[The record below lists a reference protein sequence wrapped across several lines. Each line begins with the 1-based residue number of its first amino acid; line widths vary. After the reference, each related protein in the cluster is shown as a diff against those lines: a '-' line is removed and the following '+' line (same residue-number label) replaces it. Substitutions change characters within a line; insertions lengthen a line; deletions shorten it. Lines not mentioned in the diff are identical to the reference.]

1 MMLRSPAPENMR
13 EASRGHEPLP
23 GAAHAITIPSMGS
36 AASPE
41 RGTEVVEQGAPARS
55 SGAFAA
61 APSAPARS
69 PGLSPTAVLALQRT
83 IGNARVG
90 RVLKRRQLQ
99 RTYEADFRTLL
110 GQAPLLGDPE
120 AQAALAAL
128 QTPALQNRA
137 FTRHDTARWLSG
149 SGTVAEWSDLDL
161 QNVMTPLLNLGQS
174 PLASHVTDFNN
185 REALRELQ
193 AFATSQRNALDALLA
208 AGGNAGA
215 PWTQKFTAMRTAVDA
230 LKTRVDAMN
239 YAAQLAA
246 APNQDQFRTSFAAG
260 AEAKLALL
268 RLNQEQIRFGG
279 RLKFSQKRAN
289 ARFSSAATV
298 HNEATNALVGA
309 RLVSEVAQDLRN
321 GTIVPSA
328 ITVQVFERGGDLIAI
343 NNRGL
348 AALSLAG
355 MRPVTVVPVANPS
368 AEILGRL
375 GESDTYTS
383 ANGSQTITAPD
394 FQMALTMTDART
406 DRFAVELPVTH

>member
-1 MMLRSPAPENMR
+1 VLAFGQEP
-13 EASRGHEPLP
+13 SRGQTGFP

-36 AASPE
+36 EASPE
-41 RGTEVVEQGAPARS
+41 RGTEVVEQSAPARS
-55 SGAFAA
+55 FGAFAA
-61 APSAPARS
+61 APGAPARS
-69 PGLSPTAVLALQRT
+69 RGLSPTAVLALQRT

-90 RVLKRRQLQ
+90 RVLKRQRLQ

-110 GQAPLLGDPE
+110 GQAPLLGDAD

-128 QTPALQNRA
+128 QAPALQNRP

-149 SGTVAEWSDLDL
+149 GGTVAEWSDPDL
-161 QNVMTPLLNLGQS
+161 QNVLTPLLTLGQS
-174 PLASHVTDFNN
+174 PRASHVTDFNN

-193 AFATSQRNALDALLA
+193 ALATSQRNALDALLLA

-215 PWTQKFTAMRTAVDA
+215 AWTQKFTVMRAAVDA
-230 LKTRVDAMN
+230 LKTRVDGID
-239 YAAQLAA
+239 YATQLAAA
-246 APNQDQFRTSFAAG
+246 APNQDQFRRQFAAG

-298 HNEATNALVGA
+298 HNEATNALAGA
-309 RLVSEVAQDLRN
+309 RLVSAVAQDLRN
-321 GTIVPSA
+321 GTIAPSA
-328 ITVQVFERGGDLIAI
+328 IIVQVFERGGDLIAI

-375 GESDTYTS
+375 GESDSYTS
-383 ANGSQTITAPD
+383 ANGPRTITAPD
-394 FQMALTMTDART
+394 FRMALTMTDATT
-406 DRFAVELPVTH
+406 DRFAVELPVTV